1 MEILN
6 VILSSVGS
14 VIVLFLLTK
23 LMGKRQVSQLSLFDY
38 INGITIGSIAAEM
51 ATSLQDDFLLPL
63 IAMVIYS
70 VFAIGISYISC
81 KSLKFRRFFTGTPS
95 VLYDNGKL
103 YEKNLLHAR
112 MDIGEFLTE
121 CRTNGYFD
129 LQQLQTV
136 LMELNGKLSFLPMA
150 KQRPA
155 TPQDFSMQPQQDK
168 LVTNLIVDGIL
179 LPDNLKFTG
188 NDKTWLFNELKKQ
201 KAPSV
206 EDIFLATC
214 DCNNQLVVYPKT
226 KESLK
231 RDIFE

>member
-6 VILSSVGS
+6 VILASIGS

-63 IAMVIYS
+63 IAMIVYS
-70 VFAIGISYISC
+70 LFAIGISYISC
-81 KSLKFRRFFTGTPS
+81 KSLKLRRFFTGTPI

-103 YEKNLLHAR
+103 YEKNLMRSRL
-112 MDIGEFLTE
+112 DIGEFMTE
-121 CRTNGYFD
+121 CRSNGYFD

-136 LMELNGKLSFLPMA
+136 LLEPNGKLSFLPVSR
-150 KQRPA
+150 QRPA
-155 TPQDFSMQPQQDK
+155 TPQDFSIQPEQEH
-168 LVTNLIVDGIL
+168 LVTNIIVDGVL
-179 LPDNLKFTG
+179 LPANLKFTG
-188 NDKTWLFNELKKQ
+188 NDETWLKEELKKQ

-206 EDIFLATC
+206 KNIFLATC
-214 DCNNQLVVYPKT
+214 DCNNQLVVYPMT
-226 KESLK
+226 NERLK